1 MDLTGATVVAVR
13 YATTEEMDAEGWLDY
28 PMTVVIEF
36 DNGAA
41 VYAMSDE
48 EGNSPGTL
56 VGVNYNHGNDS
67 ECDCDGRFY
76 IDIETE

>member
-48 EGNSPGTL
+48 EGNAPGTL
-56 VGVNYNHGNDS
+56 VGVNYNHDTS
-67 ECDCDGRFY
+67 ECECDGRFY